1 MMHLDDIE
9 DIITD
14 STTTT
19 TSPSTSSKNE
29 IPTLEDIIVKNVNT
43 ISNIFDYLY
52 FFKSIG
58 FIKEDNILYRNLNKG
73 NWGSK
78 FWSLSLLLSIKKTIN
93 KCWKLFKYKLKLKFY
108 IQNFDSIRNQS
119 NHTVNDIILTKLKL
133 KLIKINNLLY
143 DQLFE
148 LIQNLIY
155 FIISILDILK
165 NINIFNVPK
174 DKWLK
179 FKNTLETLS
188 NLITIFRF
196 SLNGYNIFKIIH

>member
-165 NINIFNVPK
+165 NINIFNVP
-174 DKWLK
+174 
-179 FKNTLETLS
+179 N
-188 NLITIFRF
+188 I
-196 SLNGYNIFKIIH
+196 NG